1 MAYPISL
8 QARELVCAILLG
20 WTLGIHYDLLWG
32 LRRLAAGLTVPLDLW
47 FGVSTMCGCWLFA
60 LYIGRGCFHWSMIL
74 GLLGG
79 SLLYFLTFSPLLRRF
94 LRCCWFSL

>member
-47 FGVSTMCGCWLFA
+47 FGVSTM
-60 LYIGRGCFHWSMIL
+60 
-74 GLLGG
+74 
-79 SLLYFLTFSPLLRRF
+79 
-94 LRCCWFSL
+94 